1 MAEIETA
8 AQAITQK
15 TSPDCNIIFGANID
29 HNIKGTI
36 KISVIATGFDSHQPR
51 IFSSPIKPIFPVI
64 PKAQSPTPTTTK
76 DEEELQTKS
85 SSDQSEQK
93 DLKIDQYLNED
104 ELPAGIDIVDEFD
117 IPAFMRK
124 NKK

>member
-8 AQAITQK
+8 AQAITEK

-36 KISVIATGFDSHQPR
+36 KISVIATGFDPNHSR
-51 IFSSPIKPIFPVI
+51 IFSSTVKPIYFNT
-64 PKAQSPTPTTTK
+64 PKPSLIKINDDEDENDFKK
-76 DEEELQTKS
+76 DPP
-85 SSDQSEQK
+85 K
-93 DLKIDQYLNED
+93 DNNLDIDQYLDEN
-104 ELPAGIDIVDEFD
+104 ELPAGVDIVDEFD